1 MRIESRK
8 LLHDLLAAGAAIA
21 EFNEGG
27 TELQYRANEMLRAAT
42 ERKFEIIGE
51 ALARLHG
58 LDAETFAL
66 IGEARAIVGFRNRI
80 IHGYD
85 SVDDGIVWD
94 VMQTKLPVLMS
105 EVGRLIEQ
113 SD

>member
-1 MRIESRK
+1 MRLESRK
-8 LLHDLLAAGAAIA
+8 LLHPLLAAGAAIT
-21 EFNEGG
+21 EFNAGR
-27 TELQYRANEMLRAAT
+27 TEADYRANEMLRAAT

-58 LDAETFAL
+58 LDPETFAQ
-66 IGEARAIVGFRNRI
+66 IGEGRVIVGFRDRI

-94 VMQTKLPVLMS
+94 VMQTKLPMLKS
-105 EVGRLIEQ
+105 EVGKLVDQ
-113 SD
+113 PD